1 MVKQWWYNKTTPR
14 IQPYDTVVYI
24 DIGKAHFFKFCCLI
38 LVMFSVSE
46 MLCIFLIYLILT
58 TLRDNTAV
66 FSGNTHKLHMQL
78 TLLLA
83 TQVRLRNFFRLYIL
97 VVQLLTP
104 FVCIFGPLIACIIA
118 TLLRA
123 PVTELATQLG
133 LLGFVFYGFANSLLT
148 IVFVS
153 PYRAHCS
160 STFILPWLRPLMTK
174 TGFDYRLS
182 KPHAISPLQSNT
194 VQPT

>member
-24 DIGKAHFFKFCCLI
+24 DIEKAHFLKFCCLI

-97 VVQLLTP
+97 VV
-104 FVCIFGPLIACIIA
+104 
-118 TLLRA
+118 
-123 PVTELATQLG
+123 
-133 LLGFVFYGFANSLLT
+133 
-148 IVFVS
+148 
-153 PYRAHCS
+153 
-160 STFILPWLRPLMTK
+160 
-174 TGFDYRLS
+174 
-182 KPHAISPLQSNT
+182 
-194 VQPT
+194 